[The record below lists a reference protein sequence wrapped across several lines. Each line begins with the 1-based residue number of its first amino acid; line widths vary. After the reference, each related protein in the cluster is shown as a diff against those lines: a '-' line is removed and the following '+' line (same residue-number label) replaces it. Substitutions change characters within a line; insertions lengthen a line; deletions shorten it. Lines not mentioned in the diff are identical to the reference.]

1 MRLEATEQGVLA
13 TFPVFAEE
21 SLVKG
26 RVVERGAK
34 SVLIDIGYKSEGVVP
49 LEEFEDPAAVQVGD
63 EVEVLLEHLE
73 DEEGNVVLS
82 KQKAAQ
88 KQNWDK
94 VVKIY
99 QAGGTVEGKVR
110 GIVKGGLMLNV
121 GVEAFLPSSQIDIN
135 APRNLRDFEDK
146 TLVCK
151 IVKLNEERRSV
162 VLSRRE
168 LVEAERAEKR
178 ARFLET
184 VEKGRVVKGIVKN
197 LTDFG
202 AFIDLDGIDGLLHIT
217 DMSWRRLS
225 HPSQL
230 LSVGQEVEVMV
241 IDVDREK
248 ERISLGLKQKSE
260 NPWEKIAEKFPIQ
273 SKISGKVT
281 NLTAY
286 GAFVELEPGIEGLV
300 HVSEMSWTK
309 RITRPAELLSVG
321 QEVEVVVLDVNR
333 EEQKISLSLRAL
345 EVNPWE
351 KIADQYPVGSTVKG
365 TVRTFTAYG
374 TFVELQEGIDGF
386 IHVND
391 LSWTRKINHPSEVF
405 KKGDPVEAKVLEIDW
420 PNQKILLGVK
430 QLADDPWK
438 SLASRYKV
446 GEIVTGKVSKIA
458 SFGAFVQLDGEI
470 DGLVHISQ
478 ISNDR
483 IAKVKDVLKVGQEV
497 QARIVKIE
505 PEERRIGLS
514 IKALAYSDEQ
524 MEKERE
530 KLDLSRP
537 GEELGSMED
546 AFSRAE
552 EDYRPGDSSR
562 RS

>member
-1 MRLEATEQGVLA
+1 MEQGVLA
-13 TFPVFAEE
+13 SLPVFTEG

-26 RVVERGAK
+26 RVVEK
-34 SVLIDIGYKSEGVVP
+34 SPKTVLIDIGYKSEGVVP
-49 LEEFEDPAAVQVGD
+49 LEEFEDSAAVQVGD
-63 EVEVLLEHLE
+63 EVEVLLEQLE
-73 DEEGNVVLS
+73 DEDGNVVLS
-82 KQKAAQ
+82 KLKAAQ

-94 VVKIY
+94 VVKIF

-110 GIVKGGLMLNV
+110 GIVKGGLMLYV
-121 GVEAFLPSSQIDIN
+121 GVEAFLPSSQIDITP
-135 APRNLRDFEDK
+135 PRNLRDFDGQ
-146 TLVCK
+146 TLTCK
-151 IVKLNEERRSV
+151 IVKLNEERRNV

-178 ARFLET
+178 SRFLET
-184 VEKGRVVKGIVKN
+184 VEKGQMVKGTVKN

-225 HPSQL
+225 HPSDL

-248 ERISLGLKQKSE
+248 ERISLGLKQKSG

-273 SKISGKVT
+273 SKIQGKVT

-345 EVNPWE
+345 ESNPWE
-351 KIADQYPVGSTVKG
+351 KIADQYPVGSTVQG

-374 TFVELQEGIDGF
+374 VFVELQEGIDGF
-386 IHVND
+386 VHVND
-391 LSWTRKINHPSEVF
+391 LSWTRKINHPSEVY

-430 QLADDPWK
+430 QLSEDPWK

-446 GEIVTGKVSKIA
+446 GEVVTGKVSKIA

-497 QARIVKIE
+497 QARIIKIE
-505 PEERRIGLS
+505 QEERRIGLS

-524 MEKERE
+524 LEKERE
-530 KLDLSRP
+530 RMDLSRS

-552 EDYRPGDSSR
+552 GDYRPGDSR

>member
-21 SLVKG
+21 TLVKG
-26 RVVERGAK
+26 RVVERSAK

-49 LEEFEDPAAVQVGD
+49 LEEFEDPSAVQVGD

-73 DEEGNVVLS
+73 DEEGTVVLS

-135 APRNLRDFEDK
+135 APRNLRDFDDK

-230 LSVGQEVEVMV
+230 LAVGQEVEVMV

-374 TFVELQEGIDGF
+374 AFVELQEGIDGF

>member
-1 MRLEATEQGVLA
+1 MEQGVLA
-13 TFPVFAEE
+13 SLPVFTEG

-26 RVVERGAK
+26 RVVEK
-34 SVLIDIGYKSEGVVP
+34 NPKTVLVDIGYKSEGVVP
-49 LEEFEDPAAVQVGD
+49 LDEFEDPASVQVGD
-63 EVEVLLEHLE
+63 EVEVLLEQLE
-73 DEEGNVVLS
+73 DEDGNVVLS

-94 VVKIY
+94 VVKIF
-99 QAGGTVEGKVR
+99 QAGGTVDGRVR

-121 GVEAFLPSSQIDIN
+121 GVEAFLPSSQIDII
-135 APRNLRDFEDK
+135 PPKNLRDFDGQ
-146 TLVCK
+146 TLTCK
-151 IVKLNEERRSV
+151 IVKLNEERHNV

-184 VEKGRVVKGIVKN
+184 VEKGQVVKGTVKN

-202 AFIDLDGIDGLLHIT
+202 AFIDLDWIDGLLHIT

-225 HPSQL
+225 HPSEL

-273 SKISGKVT
+273 SKITGKVT

-309 RITRPAELLSVG
+309 RITRPAELLAVG

-345 EVNPWE
+345 EPNPWE
-351 KIADQYPVGSTVKG
+351 KIADQYPVGSTVQG

-374 TFVELQEGIDGF
+374 VFVELQEGIDGF
-386 IHVND
+386 VHVND
-391 LSWTRKINHPSEVF
+391 LSWTRKVNHPSEVY

-420 PNQKILLGVK
+420 PNQKILLGIK

-446 GEIVTGKVSKIA
+446 GEVVTGKVSKIA

-505 PEERRIGLS
+505 QEERRIGLS

-524 MEKERE
+524 LEKERE
-530 KLDLSRP
+530 RMDLSPRS

-552 EDYRPGDSSR
+552 EDYRPGDSR

>member
-1 MRLEATEQGVLA
+1 MEQGVLA
-13 TFPVFAEE
+13 SLPVFTEG

-26 RVVERGAK
+26 RVVEK
-34 SVLIDIGYKSEGVVP
+34 NPKTVLVDIGYKSEGVVP
-49 LEEFEDPAAVQVGD
+49 LDEFEDPASVQVGD
-63 EVEVLLEHLE
+63 EVEVLLEQLE
-73 DEEGNVVLS
+73 DEDGNVVLS

-94 VVKIY
+94 VVKIF
-99 QAGGTVEGKVR
+99 QAGGTVDGRVR

-121 GVEAFLPSSQIDIN
+121 GVEAFLPSSQIDII
-135 APRNLRDFEDK
+135 PPKNLRDFDGQ
-146 TLVCK
+146 TLTCK
-151 IVKLNEERRSV
+151 IVKLNEERHNV

-184 VEKGRVVKGIVKN
+184 VEKGQVVKGTVKN

-225 HPSQL
+225 HPSEL

-273 SKISGKVT
+273 SKITGKVT

-345 EVNPWE
+345 EPNPWE
-351 KIADQYPVGSTVKG
+351 KIADQYPVGSTVQG

-374 TFVELQEGIDGF
+374 VFVELQEGIDGF
-386 IHVND
+386 VHVND
-391 LSWTRKINHPSEVF
+391 LSWTRKVNHPSEVY

-420 PNQKILLGVK
+420 PNQKILLGIK

-446 GEIVTGKVSKIA
+446 GEVVTGKVSKIA

-505 PEERRIGLS
+505 QEERRIGLS

-524 MEKERE
+524 LEKERE
-530 KLDLSRP
+530 RMDLSPRS

-552 EDYRPGDSSR
+552 EDYRPGDSR

>member
-1 MRLEATEQGVLA
+1 MRLETMEQGVLA
-13 TFPVFAEE
+13 NFPVFAEG

-26 RVVERGAK
+26 RVIERNPK
-34 SVLIDIGYKSEGVVP
+34 TVLIDIGYKSEGVVS
-49 LEEFEDPAAVQVGD
+49 LEEFEDPEAVQVGD
-63 EVEVLLEHLE
+63 EVEVLLEQLE
-73 DEEGNVVLS
+73 DEEGSVLLS

-94 VVKIY
+94 VVKIF
-99 QAGGTVEGKVR
+99 QDGGTVEGKVR
-110 GIVKGGLMLNV
+110 GIVKGGLTLNV
-121 GVEAFLPSSQIDIN
+121 GVEAFLPSSQIDIIP
-135 APRNLRDFEDK
+135 PRNLRDFDGK
-146 TLVCK
+146 TLTCK

-184 VEKGRVVKGIVKN
+184 AGKGQMVKGTVKN

-225 HPSQL
+225 HPSEL

-241 IDVDREK
+241 IEVDREK

-273 SKISGKVT
+273 SRIKGRVT

-351 KIADQYPVGSTVKG
+351 RIAEQYPVGSTVKG

-374 TFVELQEGIDGF
+374 IFVELQEGIDGF
-386 IHVND
+386 VHVND
-391 LSWTRKINHPSEVF
+391 LSWTRKINHPSEVY

-420 PNQKILLGVK
+420 PNQKILLGIK
-430 QLADDPWK
+430 QLAEDPWK
-438 SLASRYKV
+438 SLAARYKV

-483 IAKVKDVLKVGQEV
+483 IAKVKDVLKVGQDV

-505 PEERRIGLS
+505 QEERRIGLS

-524 MEKERE
+524 LEKERE
-530 KLDLSRP
+530 RMDLSRP

-562 RS
+562 RG